1 MARLATALALC
12 AGARAYVAPV
22 APKASSALKASPLDG
37 LEGGQV
43 PLGNWDPLNLAD
55 TTQFGPTL
63 EWYRA
68 AELKHC
74 RVAMAA
80 FVGMVLQA
88 NGWVFPGN
96 IAPGVTF
103 KSCVGATPLDTWD
116 NVPLY
121 GKYQIIA
128 WVGLME
134 VAGEMERPHYMTG
147 GKGGTVFFDPPAKKL
162 SLWDP
167 LKSMKNWDDA
177 KRKRGRLVE
186 LQKLIV
192 EGGGASGLAALLPG
206 GPLDRPELKGK
217 KILVPLCGGNI
228 DTTTLSRVIERGL
241 SADGRLV
248 RLDVAVSDRPGGIA
262 ELTKELADLGAS
274 VKDIFHE
281 RAWLQETVSSVYIR
295 VILETMGPDHNK
307 QILAAIRE
315 SHGTEVKMDTDAAL

>member
-1 MARLATALALC
+1 MARFAALLALAGT
-12 AGARAYVAPV
+12 AGAYVAPV
-22 APKASSALKASPLDG
+22 APKVSASALKASPLDG

-134 VAGEMERPHYMTG
+134 LCTEIQKPHYLMG
-147 GKGGTVFFDPPAKKL
+147 GKAAPRTGT
-162 SLWDP
+162 
-167 LKSMKNWDDA
+167 
-177 KRKRGRLVE
+177 
-186 LQKLIV
+186 
-192 EGGGASGLAALLPG
+192 SG
-206 GPLDRPELKGK
+206 
-217 KILVPLCGGNI
+217 I
-228 DTTTLSRVIERGL
+228 
-241 SADGRLV
+241 
-248 RLDVAVSDRPGGIA
+248 
-262 ELTKELADLGAS
+262 
-274 VKDIFHE
+274 
-281 RAWLQETVSSVYIR
+281 
-295 VILETMGPDHNK
+295 
-307 QILAAIRE
+307 
-315 SHGTEVKMDTDAAL
+315 

>member
-22 APKASSALKASPLDG
+22 APKAAVARSAFYGGGESGALDN
-37 LEGGQV
+37 LEGAPPGPV
-43 PLGNWDPLNLAD
+43 PNVANPGGAWDPLNLAD
-55 TTQFGPTL
+55 TTEFGPTL

-80 FVGMVLQA
+80 FVGFLVA
-88 NGWVFPGN
+88 GSGATWPGN
-96 IAPGVTF
+96 VAPGVSW
-103 KSCVGATPLDTWD
+103 KSCLGETPLDTWD
-116 NVPLY
+116 NLPMY

-186 LQKLIV
+186 LQNGRAAMFGLLSVSFPRRIRPLIHIPRRRHRLRH
-192 EGGGASGLAALLPG
+192 GLQVPGHGPGPEILPALRGRAPG
-206 GPLDRPELKGK
+206 RA
-217 KILVPLCGGNI
+217 V
-228 DTTTLSRVIERGL
+228 R
-241 SADGRLV
+241 GRLAH
-248 RLDVAVSDRPGGIA
+248 LGDGVAVGVVGVFAGKLMR
-262 ELTKELADLGAS
+262 
-274 VKDIFHE
+274 
-281 RAWLQETVSSVYIR
+281 
-295 VILETMGPDHNK
+295 
-307 QILAAIRE
+307 
-315 SHGTEVKMDTDAAL
+315 

>member
-1 MARLATALALC
+1 MARFAALLALAGT
-12 AGARAYVAPV
+12 AGAYVAPV
-22 APKASSALKASPLDG
+22 APKVSASALKASPLDG
-37 LEGGQV
+37 LEGGQM

-134 VAGEMERPHYMTG
+134 LCTEIQKPHYLMG
-147 GKGGTVFFDPPAKKL
+147 GKVGEVNFDPVAKTY

-167 LKSMKNWDDA
+167 VGSMKKWDDA
-177 KRKRGRLVE
+177 TKARGRLVE
-186 LQKLIV
+186 LQNGRAAMFGV
-192 EGGGASGLAALLPG
+192 AGLVSAWKTDG
-206 GPLDRPELKGK
+206 S
-217 KILVPLCGGNI
+217 VPLLNFFPDYTGGLPTEPFAANWH
-228 DTTTLSRVIERGL
+228 LS
-241 SADGRLV
+241 
-248 RLDVAVSDRPGGIA
+248 GI
-262 ELTKELADLGAS
+262 
-274 VKDIFHE
+274 
-281 RAWLQETVSSVYIR
+281 
-295 VILETMGPDHNK
+295 
-307 QILAAIRE
+307 
-315 SHGTEVKMDTDAAL
+315 